1 MRYFFHIAY
10 QGQHY
15 NGWQKQPGAIS
26 VQGVIEEALIK
37 ILKAPIAINGC
48 GRTDAQVHA
57 SQYFFHVDLPQEFDF
72 DLVYRLNKTL
82 PQNIAI
88 FDIIRMEGLPHAR
101 FDAVQR
107 QYDYFIH
114 TYKDPFLANQSSFYL
129 EPSLDLLAMKKAV
142 NLLPLYKDY
151 RAFCTQPNK
160 YEHTICNVMEADLF
174 VNEAGNRIRF
184 HIASNRFLSKMI
196 RILMGKLLKI
206 GKKEMSVEEFEHML
220 TSLETPKI
228 LDPAHPTGLYL
239 SKVTYPYLNLPP
251 KTEFLTA
258 MEGTEWLSVF

>member
-15 NGWQKQPGAIS
+15 NGWQKQPCILS
-26 VQGVIEEALIK
+26 VQDVLEKSLQQIFKTTI
-37 ILKAPIAINGC
+37 PIIGC
-48 GRTDAQVHA
+48 GRTDAHVHA
-57 SQYFFHVDLPQEFDF
+57 SQFFFHADIEQDFDF
-72 DLVYRLNKTL
+72 DLRYRLNKGL

-88 FDIIRMEGLPHAR
+88 FDIIKMKGLPHAR

-114 TYKDPFLANQSSFYL
+114 TYKDPFLSNQSSFYL
-129 EPSLDLLAMKKAV
+129 EEQLDLQQMKAAV
-142 NLLPLYKDY
+142 DLLPKYKDY

-160 YEHTICNVMEADLF
+160 YEHTICNVMDAGLF
-174 VNEAGNRIRF
+174 VNAKGDRIRF

-196 RILMGKLLKI
+196 RILMGKILKI
-206 GKKEMSVEEFEHML
+206 GQGNLSIDEFESL
-220 TSLETPKI
+220 LITLETPK
-228 LDPAHPTGLYL
+228 LLEPAHPTGLYL

-251 KTEFLTA
+251 RTEFLTA
-258 MEGTEWLSVF
+258 MQGTEWLSI

>member
-26 VQGVIEEALIK
+26 VQEVIEKALLK
-37 ILKAPIAINGC
+37 IFKTPIAIIGC
-48 GRTDAQVHA
+48 GRTDAHVHA
-57 SQYFFHVDLPQEFDF
+57 SQFFFHADIQQEFEF
-72 DLVYRLNKTL
+72 DLAYRLNKAL

-88 FDIIRMEGLPHAR
+88 FHIFKMEGLPHAR

-107 QYDYFIH
+107 RYDYFIH
-114 TYKDPFLANQSSFYL
+114 TYKDPFLANQSSLYL
-129 EPSLDLLAMKKAV
+129 ESNLDLLSMKKAV
-142 NLLPLYKDY
+142 SLLPIYKDY

-174 VNEAGNRIRF
+174 MNAKGDRIRF

-196 RILMGKLLKI
+196 RILMGKLLRI
-206 GKKEMSVEEFEHML
+206 GKGELSLDEFESL
-220 TSLETPKI
+220 LINLETPKT
-228 LDPAHPTGLYL
+228 LNPAHPTGLYL
-239 SKVTYPYLNLPP
+239 SKVTYPYLNLEPR
-251 KTEFLTA
+251 TTFLTA
-258 MEGTEWLSVF
+258 MQGTDWKSI